1 MPQSDSDS
9 DEDIQLNAQSVNI
22 QFNEDQID
30 VNRHDQ
36 TPFVVADRHAHKPN
50 HEHIF
55 KRSCNLSFN
64 NHDMR
69 SEAIV
74 SQKKKLTK
82 TLSSSERI
90 GLIWPEQPL
99 DLLSQYNVY
108 ALRPES
114 LNSDK
119 SFKACNSFKSHNVES
134 KDSTYPSASPELVFK
149 SVANRK
155 KRSLFV
161 RIISKQ
167 MVGIYLSVWVR
178 RSLRKHIQNLKV
190 STAGVGVM
198 GYIGNKVSP

>member
-30 VNRHDQ
+30 VNTDDQ
-36 TPFVVADRHAHKPN
+36 TRFVVADRHAHKPN
-50 HEHIF
+50 LEHIF

-64 NHDMR
+64 NHDTR

-99 DLLSQYNVY
+99 DLLSQYNAD
-108 ALRPES
+108 ALRPKS

-134 KDSTYPSASPELVFK
+134 KDSTYP

-178 RSLRKHIQNLKV
+178 RSLRKHIQNLKI